1 MILIKGGGEG
11 RRDKRSDDDYEREY
25 TPFWNYDDEFVY
37 PS

>member
-1 MILIKGGGEG
+1 MILTKEGE
-11 RRDKRSDDDYEREY
+11 RRQDKRSCDDDNEQEY